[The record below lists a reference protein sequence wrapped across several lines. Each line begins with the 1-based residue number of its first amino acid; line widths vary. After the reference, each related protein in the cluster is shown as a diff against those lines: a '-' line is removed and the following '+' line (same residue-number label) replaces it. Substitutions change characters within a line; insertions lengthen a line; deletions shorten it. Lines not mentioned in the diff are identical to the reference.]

1 MSQWD
6 IDNYLF
12 PREIWRLLE
21 PRPRTSLEG
30 NVTTGHRFPVPLMHL
45 RMTSTNRKMFP
56 PSCLSLSALTKVHCI
71 SRNLTSQPAFF
82 EIRTFFNLS
91 DAISPLVSQGR
102 CHCRFPNG
110 TWDMRGKRKRQ
121 LVDVSREG
129 SGAQSIQ

>member
-1 MSQWD
+1 MFYMLQWD

-21 PRPRTSLEG
+21 PLPRTSLEG

-56 PSCLSLSALTKVHCI
+56 PSCLSLSTLAKVHRI

-91 DAISPLVSQGR
+91 DAISPLLYQGR
-102 CHCRFPNG
+102 CRCCFPNG
-110 TWDMRGKRKRQ
+110 TRDVRRKRKKTI
-121 LVDVSREG
+121 SRYL
-129 SGAQSIQ
+129 